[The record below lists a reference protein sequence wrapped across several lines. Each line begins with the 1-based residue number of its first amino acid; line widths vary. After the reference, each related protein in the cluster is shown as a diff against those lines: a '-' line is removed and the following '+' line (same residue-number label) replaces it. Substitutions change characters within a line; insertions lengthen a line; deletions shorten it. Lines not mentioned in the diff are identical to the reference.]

1 MILPKEYRCSHFYKT
16 ITYFRMTLTSDPSM
30 DTGDNVYGGCEGP
43 DAM

>member
-1 MILPKEYRCSHFYKT
+1 MKSEC
-16 ITYFRMTLTSDPSM
+16 FRMTLTSDPSM